1 MIKNIVFDFGQVL
14 VKWDPL
20 DMAKKFAEDPD
31 DAALL
36 ADVVF
41 DRLYWDKLDAGTVLD
56 DEVLADIKAR
66 IPKRLW
72 ALSEKIFTEPVCD
85 KPEVEGMYEL
95 LERISEDGGKR
106 LFLLSNLSRTL
117 AAQADGVRALRFIP
131 DRVFSSLCGYVK
143 PDREIF
149 EHLCRTYGIDPEDAL
164 FIDDNPK
171 NIEGAENYG
180 MRGYLFDGDAKR
192 LEEYL
197 YPNETN

>member
-1 MIKNIVFDFGQVL
+1 MIKNIVFDFGNVL
-14 VKWDPL
+14 VKWNPI
-20 DMAKKFAEDPD
+20 DMAKKFTDDPD
-31 DAALL
+31 DAELL
-36 ADVVF
+36 ARVVF
-41 DRLYWDKLDAGTVLD
+41 DRLYWDKLDAGTVSD
-56 DEVLADIKAR
+56 EEVLADIKAR
-66 IPKRLW
+66 LPKRLW

-117 AAQADGVRALRFIP
+117 AAQADSVRALRFIP

-143 PDREIF
+143 PEREIF
-149 EHLCRTYGIDPEDAL
+149 EYLCGTYGINPEETI
-164 FIDDNPK
+164 FIDDSIK
-171 NIEGAENYG
+171 NVEGAMAYG
-180 MRGYLFDGDAKR
+180 IHGYLFDGDAKR